1 MKKLAVIFP
10 GQGSQYVGMGKESLH
25 NERFVS
31 FLKRAD
37 DVLGFELSKIMF
49 EGPENILTLTENAQ
63 PAIFVMSYAIF
74 QIISDSLQKD
84 SELILGGHS
93 LGEYTAVSCAGAIS
107 FEDCV
112 KLVRLRGKFMQE
124 AVPEGEGGMIAVI
137 LPKEKVEEEVK
148 KFENLWIANVNSQ
161 DQVVVSGKKES
172 VEKFSEH
179 IRKNFRARVVP
190 LKVSAPFHSPLMA
203 PAREK
208 LKEAFN
214 KVNIGQMK
222 FKILSAH
229 TVQYY
234 SKETVEKTLLD
245 GIVSEVNFLG
255 FIKKLYEDGVRDFV
269 EVGPGK
275 VLSSLVRRI
284 LHEFDDVRIST
295 VNAVD

>member
-25 NERFVS
+25 SERFVS

-124 AVPEGEGGMIAVI
+124 AVPEGEGSMSAVI

-172 VEKFSEH
+172 VEKFSEY

-275 VLSSLVRRI
+275 VLSSLVKRI
-284 LHEFDDVRIST
+284 LHEFDDVRISN

>member
-25 NERFVS
+25 SERFVS

-124 AVPEGEGGMIAVI
+124 AVPEGEGSMSAVI

-172 VEKFSEH
+172 VEKFSEY

-275 VLSSLVRRI
+275 VLSSLVKRI